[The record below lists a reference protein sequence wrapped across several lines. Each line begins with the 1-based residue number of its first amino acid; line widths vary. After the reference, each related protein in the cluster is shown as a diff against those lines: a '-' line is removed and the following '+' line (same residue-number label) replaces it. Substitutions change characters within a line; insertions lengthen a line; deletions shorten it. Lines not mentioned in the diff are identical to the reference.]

1 MDYRQAIDLAK
12 EGKEEGF
19 KFLYENTYKSKY
31 YLAIQYMKDEQEAQD
46 VLQEAYIKAF
56 TKLDQLEKPDA
67 FSSWL
72 GSIVGNVAKNMLQK
86 KNPLLFSDVA
96 TNDGEEPYEYE
107 IEDENEGYQPEMSYG
122 RQETRQL
129 VHEMINSL
137 SEEQKLCILMYE
149 IEGIPIKQIAAALDC
164 SENTVKSRLNYGRKN
179 LKKRAEELQKKGFL
193 AKLLDYEPVDF

>member
-96 TNDGEEPYEYE
+96 TNDGEEPYELSLIHISILSRSICLRKENQSTILREPRE
-107 IEDENEGYQPEMSYG
+107 IS
-122 RQETRQL
+122 
-129 VHEMINSL
+129 
-137 SEEQKLCILMYE
+137 
-149 IEGIPIKQIAAALDC
+149 
-164 SENTVKSRLNYGRKN
+164 
-179 LKKRAEELQKKGFL
+179 
-193 AKLLDYEPVDF
+193 